1 MAELDVNEIK
11 TRMEKAIDSFKKDL
25 SGLRVGRA
33 SLNMLDQINVNA
45 YGSIMPLNQVS
56 TVSVPESRMLLV
68 SVWDNS
74 LVSATE
80 KSIKESPL
88 GLNPMVEGNIIRIS
102 IPPLSEERRVEIT
115 KIAAKY
121 GENAKISVRNIRR
134 DHIET
139 VRKLQKNGE
148 ISEDQKH
155 KDEFSI
161 QEITNQIIEKIDN
174 ILSVKEKEILE
185 N

>member
-121 GENAKISVRNIRR
+121 GENARVSVRNIRR

-155 KDEFSI
+155 KDELRI
-161 QEITNQIIEKIDN
+161 QEITNQIIDKIDS

>member
-102 IPPLSEERRVEIT
+102 IPPLSEERRIEIT

-121 GENAKISVRNIRR
+121 GENARISVRNIRR

-155 KDEFSI
+155 KDELSI
-161 QEITNQIIEKIDN
+161 QEITNQIIEKIDSV
-174 ILSVKEKEILE
+174 LSVKEKEILE

>member
-121 GENAKISVRNIRR
+121 GENARVSVRNIRR

-155 KDEFSI
+155 KDELSI
-161 QEITNQIIEKIDN
+161 QEITNQIIEKIDS
-174 ILSVKEKEILE
+174 ILSAKEKEILE

>member
-102 IPPLSEERRVEIT
+102 IPPLSEERRIEIT

-121 GENAKISVRNIRR
+121 GENARVSVRNIRR
-134 DHIET
+134 DHIEN

-155 KDEFSI
+155 KDELSI
-161 QEITNQIIEKIDN
+161 QEITNQIIEKIDS
-174 ILSVKEKEILE
+174 ILSNKEKEILE

>member
-1 MAELDVNEIK
+1 MAELNINEIK
-11 TRMEKAIDSFKKDL
+11 IRMEKAIDSFKKDL

-121 GENAKISVRNIRR
+121 GENARVSVRNIRR
-134 DHIET
+134 DHIEA
-139 VRKLQKNGE
+139 VRKLQKNGD

-161 QEITNQIIEKIDN
+161 QEITNQIIEKIDS

>member
-1 MAELDVNEIK
+1 MADLDVNEIK

-121 GENAKISVRNIRR
+121 GENARVSVRNIRR

-155 KDEFSI
+155 KDELSI
-161 QEITNQIIEKIDN
+161 QEITNQIIEKIDS

>member
-88 GLNPMVEGNIIRIS
+88 GLNPMIEGNIIRIS

-121 GENAKISVRNIRR
+121 GENARVSVRNIRR

-155 KDEFSI
+155 KDELSI
-161 QEITNQIIEKIDN
+161 QEITNQIIEKIDS

>member
-1 MAELDVNEIK
+1 
-11 TRMEKAIDSFKKDL
+11 
-25 SGLRVGRA
+25 
-33 SLNMLDQINVNA
+33 
-45 YGSIMPLNQVS
+45 
-56 TVSVPESRMLLV
+56 
-68 SVWDNS
+68 
-74 LVSATE
+74 
-80 KSIKESPL
+80 
-88 GLNPMVEGNIIRIS
+88 MVEGNIIRIS

-121 GENAKISVRNIRR
+121 GENARVSVRNIRR
-134 DHIET
+134 DHIEA

-155 KDEFSI
+155 KDELSI

>member
-1 MAELDVNEIK
+1 MVELDVNEIK

-102 IPPLSEERRVEIT
+102 IPPLSEERRIEIT

-121 GENAKISVRNIRR
+121 GENARVSVRNIRR

-155 KDEFSI
+155 KDELSI
-161 QEITNQIIEKIDN
+161 QEITNQIIEKIDS
-174 ILSVKEKEILE
+174 ILSIKEKEILE

>member
-121 GENAKISVRNIRR
+121 GENARVSVRNIRR
-134 DHIET
+134 DHIEA

>member
-1 MAELDVNEIK
+1 MAELDLNEIK

-121 GENAKISVRNIRR
+121 GENARVSVRNIRR

-139 VRKLQKNGE
+139 VRKLQKNGD

-155 KDEFSI
+155 KDELSI
-161 QEITNQIIEKIDN
+161 QEITNQIIEKIDS

>member
-1 MAELDVNEIK
+1 MAELNINEIK
-11 TRMEKAIDSFKKDL
+11 IRMEKAIDSFKKDL

-45 YGSIMPLNQVS
+45 YGSTMPLNQVS

-121 GENAKISVRNIRR
+121 GENARVSVRNIRR
-134 DHIET
+134 DHIEA

-155 KDEFSI
+155 KDELSI

>member
-11 TRMEKAIDSFKKDL
+11 TRMEKAIESFKKDL

-121 GENAKISVRNIRR
+121 GENARVSVRNIRR

-155 KDEFSI
+155 KDELSI
-161 QEITNQIIEKIDN
+161 QEITNQIIEKIDS

>member
-74 LVSATE
+74 LVSAAE
-80 KSIKESPL
+80 KNIKESPL

-121 GENAKISVRNIRR
+121 GENARVSVRNIRR
-134 DHIET
+134 DHIEA

-155 KDEFSI
+155 KDELSI

>member
-121 GENAKISVRNIRR
+121 GENARVSVRNIRR
-134 DHIET
+134 DHIEN

-155 KDEFSI
+155 KDELSI
-161 QEITNQIIEKIDN
+161 QEITNQIIEKIDS
-174 ILSVKEKEILE
+174 ILSIKEKEILE

>member
-1 MAELDVNEIK
+1 
-11 TRMEKAIDSFKKDL
+11 
-25 SGLRVGRA
+25 
-33 SLNMLDQINVNA
+33 
-45 YGSIMPLNQVS
+45 
-56 TVSVPESRMLLV
+56 
-68 SVWDNS
+68 
-74 LVSATE
+74 
-80 KSIKESPL
+80 
-88 GLNPMVEGNIIRIS
+88 MVEGNIIRIS

-121 GENAKISVRNIRR
+121 GENARVSVRNIRR

-139 VRKLQKNGE
+139 VRKLQKNSE

-155 KDEFSI
+155 KDELSI
-161 QEITNQIIEKIDN
+161 QEITNQIIEKIDR

>member
-121 GENAKISVRNIRR
+121 GENARVSVRNIRR
-134 DHIET
+134 DHMEN

-155 KDEFSI
+155 KDELSI
-161 QEITNQIIEKIDN
+161 QEITNQIIEKIDS

>member
-1 MAELDVNEIK
+1 MVELDVNEIK

-121 GENAKISVRNIRR
+121 GENARVSVRNIRR

-155 KDEFSI
+155 KDELSI
-161 QEITNQIIEKIDN
+161 QEITNQIIEKIDS